1 MQWKRITAVAATV
14 MLAVAAC
21 GSPSSNNDSGSG
33 DLSKQGEAQVKATDP
48 TAVGPAP
55 ALDGSK
61 NGGTVT
67 VLSDVTPDTFDPTN
81 IYYVDGNQIGKLMY
95 RALTQYRLDPKS
107 GKPTLV
113 PDLAADLG
121 TKSADGLTWTFK
133 LKTGIKYMDGTPVA
147 AKDYAYAI
155 KRSFAHELYDAG
167 PTYQLQFFLDGD
179 KYKGPYAAGG
189 ADYKGVETPDD
200 HTLVIH
206 LAKKFDDLPFYAA
219 FPMFTPIPQAKDT
232 QKNYEQKP
240 MTTGPYMVSSYSPGT
255 ELKMVKN
262 PNWDPKTDPVRYQF
276 VDGWDFKFSQDLIK
290 VQRQVLA
297 SSGPDA
303 NALNYSNLDVSL
315 LPEVKDK
322 SQLVNGPSPCTITL
336 PMDTR
341 KIPLEVRKLIAK
353 TYPYDA
359 WRKVAGLDP
368 TTDPKASTI
377 LPIAVPGYQKYELPG
392 LNGGGPG
399 AQDDAVAADVKA
411 QLKALGKEGFELQK
425 YYSIDDKISTQVNAL
440 MKQTFEKAGF
450 KYKSIGVPKAKI
462 RTFTGDQNAPVNLGK
477 SPTGWCSDWP
487 SATSWMPV
495 LFKSDAIAL
504 GNSIGQLQDKT
515 LDAEI
520 DRVAALDPNA
530 QLKEWSKVDKLI
542 EEKYLPLLPLYYS
555 ASNFPVGKN
564 LGHVI
569 NDVTQGMPEFTSI
582 YIKQP

>member
-21 GSPSSNNDSGSG
+21 GSPSSNNGSG
-33 DLSKQGEAQVKATDP
+33 NNNTAQQGTEQVKATDP

-55 ALDGSK
+55 AIDGSK

-95 RALTQYRLDPKS
+95 RALTQYKLDPKT

-133 LKTGIKYMDGTPVA
+133 LKTGIKYMDGTPVKA
-147 AKDYAYAI
+147 ADYAYAI
-155 KRSFAHELYDAG
+155 KRSFAHDLYDAG
-167 PTYQLQFFLDGD
+167 PTYQIQFFKDGET
-179 KYKGPYAAGG
+179 YKGPYGPNG
-189 ADYKGVETPDD
+189 DNYSGVETPDD
-200 HTLVIH
+200 STLVIH

-219 FPMFTPIPQAKDT
+219 FPMFTPIPKAKDT

-240 MTTGPYMVSSYSPGT
+240 MTTGPYMVSSYTPGT
-255 ELKMVKN
+255 ELKLVKN
-262 PNWDPKTDPVRYQF
+262 TNWDPKSDPVRYQF
-276 VDGWDFKFSQDLIK
+276 VDGWDFKFSQDPIK

-297 SSGPDA
+297 SVGPDA
-303 NALNYSNLDVSL
+303 NAMNYSNLDVSL
-315 LPEVKDK
+315 LPEVKDQ
-322 SQLVNGPSPCTITL
+322 SQLIKGAGNCTITL

-341 KIPLEVRKLIAK
+341 RIPIEVRKLIAE

-368 TTDPKASTI
+368 NTDPKASTI
-377 LPIAVPGYQKYELPG
+377 LPIAVPGHVDYQLPG
-392 LNGGGPG
+392 LTGSGPG

-411 QLKALGKEGFELQK
+411 KLKASGHENFPLQR
-425 YYSIDDKISTQVNAL
+425 YYSIDDKIATQVNAL

-450 KYKSIGVPKAKI
+450 QYKSIGVPKAKI

-487 SATSWMPV
+487 SASSWFPV
-495 LFKSDAIAL
+495 LFRSDAIKL
-504 GNSIGQLQDKT
+504 GNSIGQLQDPA
-515 LDAEI
+515 LDKEI
-520 DRVAALDPNA
+520 DRVNALDPNEMVKQA
-530 QLKEWSKVDKLI
+530 GALDKLI
-542 EEKYLPLLPLYYS
+542 LEKYLPLLPLYYS

-569 NDVTQGMPEFTSI
+569 NDMTQGMPEFTSI
-582 YIKQP
+582 YLKQP

>member
-21 GSPSSNNDSGSG
+21 GSPSSNNGSKSG
-33 DLSKQGEAQVKATDP
+33 DTSQQGTAQVKATDA

-55 ALDGSK
+55 AIDGAK
-61 NGGTVT
+61 TGGTVT

-81 IYYVDGNQIGKLMY
+81 IYYVDGFQIGKLMY
-95 RALTQYRLDPKS
+95 RALTQYRLDPKT

-133 LKTGIKYMDGTPVA
+133 LKTGIKYADGTPVKA
-147 AKDYAYAI
+147 EDFAYAI
-155 KRSFAHELYDAG
+155 KRSFAHDLYDAG
-167 PTYQLQFFLDGD
+167 PTYQIQFFKDGE

-189 ADYKGVETPDD
+189 DNYSGVETPDD
-200 HTLVIH
+200 STLVIH
-206 LAKKFDDLPFYAA
+206 LAKKFDDMPYYAA
-219 FPMFTPIPQAKDT
+219 FSAFTPIPKAKDT
-232 QKNYEQKP
+232 KKNYEQHP
-240 MTTGPYMVSSYSPGT
+240 MTTGPYQVASYNPGT
-255 ELKMVKN
+255 ELKLTKN

-303 NALNYSNLDVSL
+303 NALNYTNIDASL
-315 LPEVKDK
+315 LPEVKDQ
-322 SQLVNGPSPCTITL
+322 SQLVKGPGPCTITL

-341 KIPLEVRKLIAK
+341 RIPLEIRKLIAE
-353 TYPYDA
+353 TYPYDS

-368 TTDPKASTI
+368 VTDPPASTI
-377 LPIAVPGYQKYELPG
+377 LPIAVPGYAKYELPG
-392 LNGGGPG
+392 LNGKGPG
-399 AQDDAVAADVKA
+399 AQDDAIAADVKSK
-411 QLKALGKEGFELQK
+411 LKALGKEGYELQK
-425 YYSIDDKISTQVNAL
+425 YYSIDDKIATQVNAL
-440 MKQTFEKAGF
+440 FKQTFEKAGF

-487 SATSWMPV
+487 SQSSWFPV
-495 LFKSDAIAL
+495 LFKSDAITL
-504 GNSIGQLQDKT
+504 GNSIGQLKDPK
-515 LDAEI
+515 LDTEI
-520 DRVAALDPNA
+520 DRVNALDPN
-530 QLKEWSKVDKLI
+530 QQIKEASALDKQIL
-542 EEKYLPLLPLYYS
+542 EQYLPLLPLYYS
-555 ASNFPVGKN
+555 ASNYPVGKN

-569 NDVTQGMPEFTSI
+569 NDMTQGMPEFTSI
-582 YIKQP
+582 YLKQP